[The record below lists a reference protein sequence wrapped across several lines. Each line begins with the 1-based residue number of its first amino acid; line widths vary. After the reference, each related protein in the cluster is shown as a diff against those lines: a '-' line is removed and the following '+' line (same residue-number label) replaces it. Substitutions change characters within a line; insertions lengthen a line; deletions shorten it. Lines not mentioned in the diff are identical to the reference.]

1 MIKIITDTSCDL
13 SYKQAEELDI
23 EILPITVSFG
33 EETYV
38 PLEDLSNEEFYE
50 KLSKADALPKTS
62 QVPPIRMEEEFKKH
76 IDNGDEVIGLF
87 ISKELSG
94 TYNNALMAKNL
105 IGSENIHIIDT
116 NNTTFGLAL
125 LVKEACKMRDAGE
138 TAENISRK
146 ITELSKRVVLLASV
160 ETLKY
165 LKMGGR
171 LSATTAFVA
180 GVLGIYPIISV
191 VDGKVESVGKARGR
205 AAANKFIEDKVKEI
219 GISADYG
226 VTFGHSDRLE
236 ICKQGEKYFEK
247 YVGKRETTRCEI
259 GSVIGTHTGP
269 GAFGLA
275 FIKK

>member
-1 MIKIITDTSCDL
+1 MIKILTDTSCDL
-13 SYKQAEELDI
+13 SFKQAEELDI

-38 PLEDLSNEEFYE
+38 PLEDLSNEEFYQ
-50 KLSKADALPKTS
+50 KLSAATELPKTS
-62 QVPPIRMEEEFKKH
+62 QVAPIRMEEEFKKH

-105 IGSENIHIIDT
+105 LGSDKIFVVDT

-125 LVKEACKMRDAGE
+125 LIKEACKLRDKGE
-138 TAENISRK
+138 SAESIYEK

-171 LSATTAFVA
+171 LNAATALVA

-191 VDGKVESVGKARGR
+191 VDGKVQSVGKARGR
-205 AAANKFIEDKVKEI
+205 VAANKFIEDKVKEI
-219 GISADYG
+219 GISSDYG
-226 VTFGHSDRLE
+226 VTFGHSDR
-236 ICKQGEKYFEK
+236 IDVCKQGEKYFEK
-247 YVGKRETTRCEI
+247 YVGKRESTRCEI

-269 GAFGLA
+269 GAFGIA

>member
-1 MIKIITDTSCDL
+1 MEDIDL
-13 SYKQAEELDI
+13 INKFKDYLLAIRNYSLYTINNYAKDVSEFSAFLREYK
-23 EILPITVSFG
+23 
-33 EETYV
+33 
-38 PLEDLSNEEFYE
+38 
-50 KLSKADALPKTS
+50 
-62 QVPPIRMEEEFKKH
+62 
-76 IDNGDEVIGLF
+76 
-87 ISKELSG
+87 
-94 TYNNALMAKNL
+94 MAKNL
-105 IGSENIHIIDT
+105 LGSDNIHIIDT

-138 TAENISRK
+138 SAESISCK

-171 LSATTAFVA
+171 LSAATAFVA